1 MPILCRYSKFNYISI
16 FFVVIPI
23 KIYNASIYY
32 DFYYLDIYIYMLSIL
47 LALSATVVITGL
59 VLVCSEQVIHL
70 TL

>member
-1 MPILCRYSKFNYISI
+1 MPII

-23 KIYNASIYY
+23 KMYNASIYY
-32 DFYYLDIYIYMLSIL
+32 DFNYLDIHMLSIL
-47 LALSATVVITGL
+47 LALSATVVITSL